1 MGAYSK
7 EGAYLKEGGGGAFIT
22 LIFPLNEIENGA
34 LLAGS

>member
-7 EGAYLKEGGGGAFIT
+7 EGAYLKEGGAFIT